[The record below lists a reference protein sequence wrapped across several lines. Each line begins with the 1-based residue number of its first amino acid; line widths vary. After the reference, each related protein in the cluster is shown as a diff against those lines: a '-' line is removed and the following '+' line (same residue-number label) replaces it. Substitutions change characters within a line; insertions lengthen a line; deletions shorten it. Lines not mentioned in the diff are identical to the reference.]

1 MIKDINRYID
11 HTLLKAN
18 ARETDIVQLCEQ
30 AIKYNFYAVCV
41 NPFYVGLVKK
51 ILSKS
56 NTKGCTV
63 IGFPLGQN
71 TTETKV
77 FETHNAINNGADEID
92 VVINIPKLLGGD
104 YNYLVNELK
113 CIREVCTDNIVLK
126 VIIETCYLDK
136 DKIIDATKI
145 CEEIGANFVKTST
158 GFGTRGASIE
168 DIVTIKN
175 ALSINSNVG
184 IKASGGIKDRN
195 FAEELIEAGA
205 TRLGTSSGVILM
217 NENKE

>member
-18 ARETDIVQLCEQ
+18 AREIDIVQLCEQ

-41 NPFYVGLVKK
+41 NPFYVELAKK

-56 NTKGCTV
+56 NTKVCTV

-92 VVINIPKLLGGD
+92 VVINIPKLLEGD

-217 NENKE
+217 N

>member
-18 ARETDIVQLCEQ
+18 AREIDIVEICEQ

-41 NPFYVGLVKK
+41 NPFYVELAKK
-51 ILSKS
+51 SLSKS
-56 NTKGCTV
+56 NTKVCTV

-92 VVINIPKLLGGD
+92 VVINIPKFLEGD

-217 NENKE
+217 N